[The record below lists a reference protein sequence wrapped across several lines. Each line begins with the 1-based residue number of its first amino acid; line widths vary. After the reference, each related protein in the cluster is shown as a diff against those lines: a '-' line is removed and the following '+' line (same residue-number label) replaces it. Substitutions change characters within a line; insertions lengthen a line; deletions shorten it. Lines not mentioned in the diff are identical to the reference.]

1 MIHYDPRW
9 SGPHGIGRFSDE
21 VIARLPDAQPLR
33 AGVRKL
39 SLLDP
44 LATTLAVM
52 GLRAGVYF
60 TPGFNP
66 PLRCPVPF
74 VFCMHDLIHL
84 RFAGES
90 SALRRAYYGLVV
102 GPAAQRAARVLTVS
116 EYSRREILEWTGLNS
131 ERVEV
136 VGNGVSE
143 VFRPEG
149 PRHEPGYPYFLH
161 VGRRGSHKNV
171 DRLVAAHAASR
182 CGRDVRLLFTEDL
195 DDAQLAAHYR
205 GAVALVFPSLYEGF
219 GIPVVEAMACGTPVL
234 TSNVTA
240 LPETVGEGNALI
252 VDPLSVDAI
261 AAGLERLA
269 EDAALRAQLR
279 ERGLL
284 RAAAFTWS
292 RVAEKVAGALRRAET
307 RG

>member
-131 ERVEV
+131 ERVVV
-136 VGNGVSE
+136 VGNGVSD

-284 RAAAFTWS
+284 RAAAFSWS
-292 RVAEKVAGALRRAET
+292 RVAEKVADALRRAET